1 MFSKLEKWHQNEYI
15 IIIIKERPDLT
26 RAGYFRFVQ
35 FWQAQRH
42 LAKQTLLSDSDIHH
56 ILLSDSD
63 THHILLSDSDTHHI
77 LLSDSDIHHILL
89 SDSDIH
95 HILLSYSDIHHIL
108 TAHQHH
114 SRKTNHPFTREYPP
128 TRRHFWTQYS
138 LNIHSLIL
146 LQLETVIYLQEEA
159 IISSTA
165 GIFKQRSPRTCRL
178 KQKFLSRVS

>member
-42 LAKQTLLSDSDIHH
+42 LAKQT
-56 ILLSDSD
+56 
-63 THHILLSDSDTHHI
+63 
-77 LLSDSDIHHILL
+77 LL